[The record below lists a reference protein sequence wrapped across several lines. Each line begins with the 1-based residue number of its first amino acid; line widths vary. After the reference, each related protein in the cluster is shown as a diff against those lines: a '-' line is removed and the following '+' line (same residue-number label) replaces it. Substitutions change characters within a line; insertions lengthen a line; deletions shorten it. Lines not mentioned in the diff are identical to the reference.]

1 MVMVGALCERA
12 RGGQD
17 QERGNRA
24 HGGAGEGDIFRHSD
38 RQTSV
43 ACKVLLKS
51 SAIRDEPLFG
61 DVRMKILVER
71 PGNLTA
77 FSG

>member
-1 MVMVGALCERA
+1 
-12 RGGQD
+12 
-17 QERGNRA
+17 
-24 HGGAGEGDIFRHSD
+24 
-38 RQTSV
+38 
-43 ACKVLLKS
+43 VLLKS